1 MLLKKSIW
9 LALFLLYSCTKETP
23 ILQTEGPPLY
33 YSITLGTSGNGQ
45 IDLRPASADNRYLVN
60 SNLEVSA
67 IPEAGWVFTNWSGS
81 LTSEANPLS
90 FAINN
95 NLSLQANFTIESP
108 EGEGSGGEGSGGT
121 PEIIQLDNEMTLIAI
136 NAKAGDRLIYND
148 IEYLIVDDELLREIV
163 LDQRE
168 DLSKLITTLV
178 TDMSNLFEN
187 KATLTPNISS
197 WDTQNVTT
205 MKAMFK
211 GATLYN
217 GDISYWNVAK
227 VTDFSE
233 LFTST
238 GGFNQD
244 IGGWDTSSAT
254 QMDEM
259 FYQAAVFNQDISSW
273 CVPLIQEEPKN
284 FATESPLSPGQLPI
298 WGECPE

>member
-23 ILQTEGPPLY
+23 SLQTQGLPLY
-33 YSITLGTSGNGQ
+33 YSITLSTSGNGQ
-45 IDLRPASADNRYLVN
+45 IELSPVTADNRYLAN
-60 SNLEVSA
+60 SNLEISA

-81 LTSEANPLS
+81 LMSESNPLS
-90 FAINN
+90 FTIDN
-95 NLSLQANFTIESP
+95 NLSLKANFTIESP
-108 EGEGSGGEGSGGT
+108 EGEGSESEGSEDT
-121 PEIIQLDNEMTLIAI
+121 PEIIQLDNEMTLVAI
-136 NAKAGDRLIYND
+136 NAKAGDRIIYNE
-148 IEYLIVDDELLREIV
+148 IEYLVVDEQMLREIV
-163 LDQRE
+163 VDQRE

-187 KATLTPNISS
+187 KTTLTPNISS

-233 LFTST
+233 LFAST

-244 IGGWDTSSAT
+244 IGGWNTSSAA

-259 FYQAAVFNQDISSW
+259 FYKAAVFNQDISSW
-273 CVPLIQEEPKN
+273 CVPLIKEEPRN
-284 FATESPLSPGQLPI
+284 FSTESPLSPGQLPL
-298 WGECPE
+298 WGECPK

>member
-23 ILQTEGPPLY
+23 TLQTEGPPLY
-33 YSITLGTSGNGQ
+33 YSITLSTSGNGQ
-45 IDLRPASADNRYLVN
+45 IDLRPASTDNRYLAN
-60 SNLEVSA
+60 SNLEISA

-121 PEIIQLDNEMTLIAI
+121 PEIIQLDNEMTLVAI
-136 NAKAGDRLIYND
+136 NAKSGDRLFYNE
-148 IEYLIVDDELLREIV
+148 IEYLIVDDELLREIIT
-163 LDQRE
+163 DQRE

-178 TDMSNLFEN
+178 TDMSYLFEN
-187 KATLTPNISS
+187 KTTLTPNISS

-244 IGGWDTSSAT
+244 ISGWNTSSAT

-273 CVPLIQEEPKN
+273 CVPLIQEEPRN
-284 FATESPLSPGQLPI
+284 FATESPLSPGQLPV

>member
-23 ILQTEGPPLY
+23 SLQTQRLPLY
-33 YSITLGTSGNGQ
+33 YSITLSTSGNGQ
-45 IDLRPASADNRYLVN
+45 IELSPVTADNRYLAN
-60 SNLEVSA
+60 SNLEISA

-81 LTSEANPLS
+81 LMSEANPLS
-90 FAINN
+90 FTIDN
-95 NLSLQANFTIESP
+95 NLSLKANFTIESP
-108 EGEGSGGEGSGGT
+108 ESEGSEGEGSEDT
-121 PEIIQLDNEMTLIAI
+121 PEIIQLDNEMTLVAV
-136 NAKAGDRLIYND
+136 NAKAGDRIIYNE
-148 IEYLIVDDELLREIV
+148 IEYLVVDEQMLREIV
-163 LDQRE
+163 VDQRE

-187 KATLTPNISS
+187 KTTLTPNISS

-227 VTDFSE
+227 VIDFSE
-233 LFTST
+233 LFAST

-244 IGGWDTSSAT
+244 IGGWNTSSAT
-254 QMDEM
+254 QMEEM
-259 FYQAAVFNQDISSW
+259 FYKAAVFNQDISSW
-273 CVPLIQEEPKN
+273 CVPLIKEEPRN
-284 FATESPLSPGQLPI
+284 FSTESPLSPGQLPL
-298 WGECPE
+298 WGECPK

>member
-23 ILQTEGPPLY
+23 TLQTEGPPLY

-45 IDLRPASADNRYLVN
+45 IDLRPVSADNRYLVN

-121 PEIIQLDNEMTLIAI
+121 PEIIQLDNEMTLVAI
-136 NAKAGDRLIYND
+136 NAKSGDRLFYNE
-148 IEYLIVDDELLREIV
+148 IEYLIVDDELLREIIT
-163 LDQRE
+163 DQRE

-178 TDMSNLFEN
+178 TDMSYLFEN
-187 KATLTPNISS
+187 KTTLTPNISS

-233 LFTST
+233 LFAST

-244 IGGWDTSSAT
+244 ISGWNTSSAT

-273 CVPLIQEEPKN
+273 CVPLIQEEPRN
-284 FATESPLSPGQLPI
+284 FATESPLSPGQLPV